1 MARFY
6 HKILEGT
13 KHIGYLSAT
22 LEMPGVWSIYN
33 KERKKIAMVA
43 PDGSQFNLMFYGK
56 HAVTTEYFMA
66 KSFKGALARA
76 FKMTT
81 LPELD
86 PPVEDPED
94 VPLAELD
101 TPSDPAAAANEMV
114 IDAFLEGL
122 LAKET
127 DEATKVYVL
136 DLVVSKA
143 IAMRTRIAAES

>member
-1 MARFY
+1 MARVY
-6 HKILEGT
+6 HKILEGE
-13 KHIGYLSAT
+13 KHIGYLSPT

-33 KERKKIAMVA
+33 SDRKKIAMVA

-76 FKMTT
+76 FKLTT

-86 PPVEDPED
+86 PPVLDPED
-94 VPLAELD
+94 VPLVEVE
-101 TPSDPAAAANEMV
+101 TSDPAAAANEMV
-114 IDAFLEGL
+114 INAFLDGL
-122 LAKET
+122 IAKET
-127 DEATKVYVL
+127 DEGAKVYVL

-143 IAMRTRIAAES
+143 IAMRTRLSGEG